1 MQSGSNRILKEMN
14 RRYTAEKYMEI
25 VECARKKM
33 PGLSITT
40 DIIVGF
46 PNETYEDFQETM
58 KIVRA
63 VKYDNIFSFIYS
75 KRSGTKAALMED
87 KTSEEDKGK
96 WFRELLAAQREI
108 SDEHYKRFL
117 GAEFEV
123 LFESVYKD
131 GLISGKSG
139 EFIITLV
146 NGDESLIGTMHRVR
160 VTKTHNWAVEGEII
174 D

>member
-1 MQSGSNRILKEMN
+1 MGNS
-14 RRYTAEKYMEI
+14 
-25 VECARKKM
+25 
-33 PGLSITT
+33 
-40 DIIVGF
+40 
-46 PNETYEDFQETM
+46 NETYEDFQETM